1 MEQRSTQNS
10 LALVGG
16 YGKMGVWILE
26 FLHGQGLL
34 DKMSVVITG
43 PRKEPGEKVA
53 RRFGCSYSSDN
64 LTAARSRYVV
74 ICTPIKIAPSIICQ
88 IGPLMEKG
96 SVLMDICSVKTE
108 VCSVA
113 DKSLPPA
120 VEYVSVHPMFGPSVK
135 NLEGQVVIII
145 PVRGDNFAPRLQA
158 FLERSKARTIVT
170 TSEMHDYA
178 LAVVQSLTH
187 FAYLAVGTTLKDLD
201 FDIRDSR
208 ALSSPVYELMLDMI
222 GRILSGDPGMYGE
235 IQMSNPYSAKVEELF
250 LANAQRLKA
259 AVDARDA
266 TAFSKMMLEAA
277 RHYDDLDSAFSKS
290 SRAVSALYEE
300 LLKIKASVGK
310 RVAIRNEVTGA
321 VHIGLLK
328 DMTPESLTMGDGRR
342 VTRLK
347 TANASLLSEEETGR
361 QRISKFG
368 TSQRDASFTF
378 DRNADP
384 QVVAAMVQAYDR
396 ELASI
401 SPIDVYVGPGIP
413 EGKKSITFRFVF
425 FGDLDADEAE
435 KRARGLFRALGAGER

>member
-1 MEQRSTQNS
+1 MERRSAQNS

-34 DKMSVVITG
+34 DKMSVLITG

-53 RRFGCSYSSDN
+53 KRFGCSYSPDN
-64 LTAARSRYVV
+64 LTAADSRFVV
-74 ICTPIKIAPSIICQ
+74 ICTPIRIAPSAIAE
-88 IGPLMEKG
+88 IGPHLRKG

-113 DKSLPPA
+113 DKVVPRG
-120 VEYVSVHPMFGPSVK
+120 VEYVSVHPMFGPSVR
-135 NLEGQVVIII
+135 NLDGQVVIIV
-145 PVRGDNFAPRLQA
+145 PVRGDSLVPRLQA
-158 FLERSKARTIVT
+158 FLEKSKARTIVT

-187 FAYLAVGTTLKDLD
+187 FTYLAVGTTLKDLD
-201 FDIRDSR
+201 FGIRESR
-208 ALSSPVYELMLDMI
+208 SLSSPVYELMLDMI
-222 GRILSGDPGMYGE
+222 GRILSGDPGMYAE

-259 AVDARDA
+259 AVDARDSA
-266 TAFSKMMLEAA
+266 AFSRMMLEAA

-290 SRAVSALYEE
+290 SRAVSALYDE
-300 LLKIKASVGK
+300 LLKLKASVGK
-310 RVAIRNEVTGA
+310 QVAIRNEVTGA
-321 VHIGLLK
+321 VHIGMLK
-328 DMTPESLTMGDGRR
+328 DMTPESLTIEEGRR

-347 TANASLLSEEETGR
+347 TANASLLSDEETGK

-378 DRNADP
+378 DKGADP
-384 QVVAAMVQAYDR
+384 QVVAGLVQAHDS

-413 EGKKSITFRFVF
+413 EGKKSVTFRFVF

-435 KRARGLFRALGAGER
+435 KRARSLFKALGAGER